1 MEAARHLVAVSTQS
15 GRRRSQR
22 QTVEEFGSGFSWQ
35 WANLSTDFEA
45 TSTDR
50 RSTLSSLMPNAVPW
64 QVGNPACGETPD
76 EHFGLVGDPEGDRSS
91 THPVRRS
98 GPQGTEA
105 PGTQIGR
112 GNRKGDHGHQQ
123 ADRHHT
129 CRGVGPPSR
138 HPVSSP
144 TGGVPSPRCSRMT
157 SDRHAEWYFFTTE
170 SAFRVRSGLVG
181 GQPPLEKPGATP
193 AVPSAAMTSGRPACV
208 RAEHGKN

>member
-1 MEAARHLVAVSTQS
+1 MEAARHLVAISTQS

-22 QTVEEFGSGFSWQ
+22 QTVEEFGSGFSSQ
-35 WANLSTDFEA
+35 WADLNTGLEA
-45 TSTDR
+45 TSTVR

-64 QVGNPACGETPD
+64 QVGKPACGETPD
-76 EHFGLVGDPEGDRSS
+76 EHFGRAGDSEGNRSS

-98 GPQGTEA
+98 GPHGTEA

-112 GNRKGDHGHQQ
+112 GNHKGDHGHQQ
-123 ADRHHT
+123 ADGHHT

-157 SDRHAEWYFFTTE
+157 SYWHEEWYFLYHRERFSGPTRPGGWPT
-170 SAFRVRSGLVG
+170 SAREAWGDPRRLLVRHDVWQVRL
-181 GQPPLEKPGATP
+181 
-193 AVPSAAMTSGRPACV
+193 
-208 RAEHGKN
+208 RAERHGKN